1 MSLDI
6 PSKPPIRANVSLAGL
21 TSMRVGGVAEYFISP
36 RSSTELAESL
46 TWAGDRNLPITIIG
60 AGSNL
65 LISDQGLSGLVVCTR
80 HLRGIEFDQQS
91 GQVTAAAGEPVARL
105 AMQIALHGWS
115 GFEWAVGIPGTV
127 GGLVVMNA
135 GAQGGSAADC
145 VVSVQ
150 TVALTGETKL
160 IYPQDL
166 DFSYRTSALQESSSL
181 VTGATFKFQTGG
193 DPAAIAADTE
203 AKLKA
208 RHSTQPYHLP
218 NCGSVFRNPLPL
230 FAAKLIQDAGLKGY
244 QIGNAQVSELH
255 ANFIVNLGH
264 AKASDICS
272 LIQHIKTV
280 IGDRNGVV
288 LETEV
293 KMIGHF

>member
-1 MSLDI
+1 MSVDTQPL
-6 PSKPPIRANVSLAGL
+6 IRANISLAGL
-21 TSMRVGGVAEYFISP
+21 TSMKVGGAAEYFISP

-46 TWAGDRNLPITIIG
+46 AWASDRHLPITIIG

-65 LISDQGLSGLVVCTR
+65 LISDEGLAGLVICTR
-80 HLRGIEFDQQS
+80 HLRGITFDQIS
-91 GQVTAAAGEPVARL
+91 GQVTASAGEPVARL
-105 AMQIALHGWS
+105 AMQIASHGWT
-115 GFEWAVGIPGTV
+115 GFEWAIGIPGTV
-127 GGLVVMNA
+127 GGLVVMNG

-150 TVALTGETKL
+150 TVILTGETQIL
-160 IYPQDL
+160 YPQDL
-166 DFSYRTSALQESSSL
+166 DFSYRTSVLQGSQLL
-181 VTGATFKFQTGG
+181 VTEATFKFQTGG
-193 DPAAIAADTE
+193 DPEAIAANTE

-218 NCGSVFRNPLPL
+218 NCGSVFRNPLPQ

-255 ANFIVNLGH
+255 GNFIVNLGN
-264 AKASDICS
+264 AKAKDIFS
-272 LIQHIKTV
+272 LIEHIKQV
-280 IGDRNGVV
+280 IRDRYGIA

-293 KMIGHF
+293 KLIGYF

>member
-1 MSLDI
+1 MSIDLQI
-6 PSKPPIRANVSLAGL
+6 QNPIRANVSLAGL
-21 TSMRVGGVAEYFISP
+21 TSMRVGGAAEYFISP
-36 RSSTELAESL
+36 RSSTELAESFD
-46 TWAGDRNLPITIIG
+46 WACDRNLPITIIG

-80 HLRGIEFDQQS
+80 HLRGIEFDQHS

-105 AMQIALHGWS
+105 AMQIASHGWA

-150 TVALTGETKL
+150 TVTATGETKL

-166 DFSYRTSALQESSSL
+166 DFSYRTSALQKSSRL

-193 DPAAIAADTE
+193 NPDAIAADTE
-203 AKLKA
+203 SKLKA
-208 RHSTQPYHLP
+208 RHTTQPYHLP

-264 AKASDICS
+264 AKASDIFS

-280 IGDRNGVV
+280 ICDRNGVV

-293 KMIGHF
+293 KMLGDF